1 MTLARFIRDRR
12 GSVVP
17 IAALSLVVIVGLTG
31 AAVDYTRAG
40 AVRTAMQAAV
50 DATALSLSK
59 SAQTLTGQQ
68 LTQNATSL
76 FTALFHRPEAKNVA
90 VTAQFVTTQPGSF
103 WLQIA
108 ATASV
113 NTTLAN
119 VLGQSQLNVNASA
132 EVVWGIKRLELALVL
147 DNTGSMA
154 QSGKLAALKTAA
166 HNLINTLQ
174 SASNTPGDIKVAI
187 IPFDTSVNIGTSYA
201 SQPWIDYSVNKIK
214 QSQWQGCV
222 IDRDQ
227 SNDVLDT
234 TPTTSDVHT
243 LYPAANCGSLALA
256 QPLTY
261 DWTTLGNRIDG
272 MVANGNTNITIGL
285 VWGWHALT
293 PNLPFTEAS
302 DPAPDLNKVIVLLTD
317 GENTQNRWSSRESTI
332 DPRTSAVCANIKAAN
347 IMIYAIRVIDGDAA
361 LLQSCATGT
370 NMYYDVQQA
379 SQLDTV
385 FQSIAQSLATLRIS
399 R

>member
-1 MTLARFIRDRR
+1 MALIRFIKDRR

-17 IAALSLVVIVGLTG
+17 VAALSLVVIVGLTG
-31 AAVDYTRAG
+31 AAVDYTRASS
-40 AVRTAMQAAV
+40 ARTAMQAAL

-59 SAQTLTGQQ
+59 DAQTLTTQQ
-68 LTQNATSL
+68 LTQNATTL

-90 VTAQFVTTQPGSF
+90 ITTQFTSPQPGSF
-103 WLQIA
+103 WLQVA
-108 ATASV
+108 ASASV
-113 NTTLAN
+113 DTTVAN
-119 VLGQSQLNVNASA
+119 VLGQSQLDINASS

-154 QSGKLAALKTAA
+154 QSGKLAALKTSA
-166 HNLINTLQ
+166 HNLIDTLQ
-174 SASNTPGDIKVAI
+174 KASNTPGDIKVAI
-187 IPFDTSVNIGTSYA
+187 IPFDTSVNIGTDYA

-234 TPTTSDVHT
+234 TPTTSVHT
-243 LYPAANCGSLALA
+243 LYPAANCGSLAQA
-256 QPLTY
+256 QPLTSE
-261 DWTTLGNRIDG
+261 WTALGNRVDQ
-272 MVANGNTNITIGL
+272 MVASGNTNITIGL

-293 PNLPFTEAS
+293 SNLPFTEAA
-302 DPAPDLNKVIVLLTD
+302 DPAPDLDKVIVLLTD
-317 GENTQNRWSSRESTI
+317 GDNTQNRWSTRSSTI
-332 DPRTSAVCANIKAAN
+332 DLRTSAVCANIKAAN
-347 IMIYAIRVIDGDAA
+347 IKIYAIRVIDGDAA
-361 LLQSCATGT
+361 LLQSCATGKS
-370 NMYYDVQQA
+370 MYYDVQQA
-379 SQLDTV
+379 SQLDAV